1 MPCLT
6 SDGRLTESAK
16 EMLQLLDAP
25 RTPDQVAQLLGLPL
39 YRIRASLREMVEAGL
54 VEQRQDH
61 YATLD
66 AGRKKL
72 LEQS

>member
-25 RTPDQVAQLLGLPL
+25 RTPDQVAQLIGLPL

-54 VEQRQDH
+54 VEQRDDH
-61 YATLD
+61 YATLE

-72 LEQS
+72 AEQS